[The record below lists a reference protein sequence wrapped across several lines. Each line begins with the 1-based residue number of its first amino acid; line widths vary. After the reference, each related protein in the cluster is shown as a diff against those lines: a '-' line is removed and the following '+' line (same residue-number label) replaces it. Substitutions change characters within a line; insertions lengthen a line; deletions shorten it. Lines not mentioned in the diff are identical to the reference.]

1 MPEREHGRTR
11 QRVGVLLHAIG
22 HAANILVL
30 LAALVYA
37 FGAILWMHAPAVA
50 ALLNIATMAALP
62 LGLAWLCRRIGIL
75 LQQPPSTVAS
85 SPARRRLL
93 IGGGLAVAAACAT
106 LVHTGVTVYR
116 CNVDR
121 SRNAAAHDIETRRN
135 GYERVCPGDLGR
147 FEISF
152 RPIESVTR
160 KLAFQPIDLAHTPFA
175 RFEPLGGRV
184 ETVGDVA
191 SIVYRGF
198 RLPDGH
204 VLTLQEHDM
213 SADGVSSW
221 RDPKDEPE
229 HVNGLP
235 ARLFVMEAPSGAAV
249 SHLSW
254 VQGRRDIQ
262 LWIDANVV
270 REPLRERLFALAAS
284 LPAAVPAC
292 PNEPPPKPWRFDANG
307 RRIEEPMPAMMS
319 QADFDALSAP
329 RPCK

>member
-1 MPEREHGRTR
+1 MRRRIGI
-11 QRVGVLLHAIG
+11 LLRAIG
-22 HAANILVL
+22 NAVNILVL
-30 LAALVYA
+30 LASLVYA
-37 FGAILWMHAPAVA
+37 FGAILWMHAPVFA
-50 ALLNIATMAALP
+50 ALLNLATMAALP
-62 LGLAWLCRRIGIL
+62 LGIAWLCRRTGIRM
-75 LQQPPSTVAS
+75 QRQPSTVAPF
-85 SPARRRLL
+85 PARRQLLL
-93 IGGGLAVAAACAT
+93 IGGGVAVAAACAT
-106 LVHTGVTVYR
+106 LVHTGMAVYQ

-135 GYERVCPGDLGR
+135 GYERVCTGDLGR
-147 FEISF
+147 FEMSF
-152 RPIESVTR
+152 RPIETVTR

-175 RFEPLGGRV
+175 QFELIGGRV

-221 RDPKDEPE
+221 RAPEDEPE
-229 HVNGLP
+229 RINGLA

-292 PNEPPPKPWRFDANG
+292 PNERPPKPWRFDETG
-307 RRIEEPMPAMMS
+307 RRIEELLPAVMS